1 MFLLYILISEGIRQ
15 DNRLVHC
22 DSTDQLKMS
31 FPSIDY
37 AFSGYDV
44 VQGYPLSKG
53 RDPGFKSAIFK
64 ANYENGKSNGDCR
77 YTLPKGIMAVPDV
90 SCDVSFKSDIV
101 KTTAEF
107 HNSLSVS
114 ANLQG
119 GGFGFEFSASA
130 SYQKSTKD
138 LASREYVYI
147 ISKAQ
152 CTSYF
157 SRLEVSDPPP
167 FHAGFLE
174 LAKVL
179 GNDQASDQQVTRD
192 VNKFIETYGTH
203 YLDEVTFGSS
213 YTQEHRMESG
223 SFDTLSNEK
232 IGVAVQASYSGM
244 VSVGGGL
251 SLDSEQQEAASKFS
265 KSVETSTVTVGSAPP
280 SNGDALTWA
289 SVSKENPV
297 PIRYSLK
304 PIADLFTDKF
314 FDSDSDIN
322 YVLVHTR
329 LQNAPKL
336 SCELLKSKGV
346 ALSCVNTNTLRPSE
360 VVTISGGYPKL
371 AVTGQNEKENT
382 FYINGE
388 GGCEPMCSSDK
399 GCFGYTSVD
408 RTASVD
414 GSSGVCAVMV
424 LTERFYVWHESTS
437 QTFTLFLNKMKSDM
451 SFLGKVPKVYDDS
464 TDPHTK
470 YYAYY
475 SYLNQFDA
483 VADGTIE
490 CRKICVRDPLCKAFR
505 YGKCHQAAAQ
515 SEPRCAKTCYILHDI
530 RRLTSDENA
539 AMSVFVFV
547 AK

>member
-1 MFLLYILISEGIRQ
+1 
-15 DNRLVHC
+15 
-22 DSTDQLKMS
+22 MS

-53 RDPGFKSAIFK
+53 RVPGFKSAIFK
-64 ANYENGKSNGDCR
+64 ANYKNSKSNGDCR
-77 YTLPKGIMAVPDV
+77 YALPKGIMAVPDV

-130 SYQKSTKD
+130 SYQKSTSD
-138 LASREYVYI
+138 MASREYVYI

-157 SRLEVSDPPP
+157 SQVEVSDPPP
-167 FHAGFLE
+167 FHAGFLK
-174 LAKVL
+174 LAKDL
-179 GNDQASDQQVTRD
+179 GNAQASAQQVTKD

-213 YTQEHRMESG
+213 YTQEHRMKSSTFE
-223 SFDTLSNEK
+223 TLSKES

-244 VSVGGGL
+244 VSVGGGF
-251 SLDSEQQEAASKFS
+251 SLDTEQQAAASKFS

-322 YVLVHTR
+322 YSLVHTR
-329 LQNAPKL
+329 LQNASKK

-346 ALSCVNTNTLRPSE
+346 ALSCVNTNTLRTSE
-360 VVTISGGYPKL
+360 VVTISGGYPRL
-371 AVTGQNEKENT
+371 PTGETEFVNT
-382 FYINGE
+382 FYIKGQ
-388 GGCEPMCSSDK
+388 GGCDQICSSDRE
-399 GCFGYTSVD
+399 CFGYTSVD
-408 RTASVD
+408 SEGSET
-414 GSSGVCAVMV
+414 GSSGSCAVVKDTNRMY
-424 LTERFYVWHESTS
+424 EWYNSDKHS
-437 QTFTLFLNKMKSDM
+437 FTLYLNKMENDLPLK
-451 SFLGKVPKVYDDS
+451 GKVPMVYDS
-464 TDPHTK
+464 SPGEHK
-470 YYAYY
+470 IYYAYFT
-475 SYLNQFDA
+475 YLRLTDTMSNRFK
-483 VADGTIE
+483 E
-490 CRKICVRDPLCKAFR
+490 CRQICVRDPLCKALRF
-505 YGKCHQAAAQ
+505 GKCHQTNPKSQ
-515 SEPRCAKTCYILHDI
+515 PFCARTCYIFHDI
-530 RRLTSDENA
+530 TNLKSETNTITDTEFY
-539 AMSVFVFV
+539 FVS
-547 AK
+547 K

>member
-1 MFLLYILISEGIRQ
+1 
-15 DNRLVHC
+15 
-22 DSTDQLKMS
+22 MS

-64 ANYENGKSNGDCR
+64 ANYKNGKSNGDCR
-77 YTLPKGIMAVPDV
+77 YALPKGIMAVPDV

-101 KTTAEF
+101 KTSSEF
-107 HNSLSVS
+107 HDSLSVS

-130 SYQKSTKD
+130 SYQKSTSD
-138 LASREYVYI
+138 MASREYVYI

-167 FHAGFLE
+167 FHSGFLK
-174 LAKVL
+174 LAKDL
-179 GNDQASDQQVTRD
+179 GDTQASSQQVTRD

-213 YTQEHRMESG
+213 YTQEHRMNTST
-223 SFDTLSNEK
+223 FDTLSKES
-232 IGVAVQASYSGM
+232 IGVAVQASYSGLI
-244 VSVGGGL
+244 SVGGGF
-251 SLDSEQQEAASKFS
+251 SFDSDQQEAASKFS

-280 SNGDALTWA
+280 TNGDALTWA

-322 YVLVHTR
+322 YSLVHTR
-329 LQNAPKL
+329 LQNAPKK
-336 SCELLKSKGV
+336 SCELLQSKGV
-346 ALSCVNTNTLRPSE
+346 ALSCVNRDTLRTSE
-360 VVTISGGYPKL
+360 VVTISGGYPRL
-371 AVTGQNEKENT
+371 TNGETEFVNT
-382 FYINGE
+382 FYVRGQND
-388 GGCEPMCSSDK
+388 CEPMCSSNRE
-399 GCFGYTSVD
+399 CFGYTSVD
-408 RTASVD
+408 TTASVD
-414 GSSGVCAVMV
+414 GNGGSCAVIKDSHRV
-424 LTERFYVWHESTS
+424 YEWSDST
-437 QTFTLFLNKMKSDM
+437 TDNFTLYFNKMVIDM
-451 SFLGKVPKVYDDS
+451 PLRGKVPKVYDRS
-464 TDPHTK
+464 TNPHTVF
-470 YYAYY
+470 YAYY
-475 SYLNQFDA
+475 SFLSLTDIMSNRFKD
-483 VADGTIE
+483 
-490 CRKICVRDPLCKAFR
+490 CRQICIRDPLCKALRF
-505 YGKCHQAAAQ
+505 GKCHQSSVERQ
-515 SEPRCAKTCYILHDI
+515 PRCARTCYIFHDI
-530 RRLTSDENA
+530 SRLTSETITDTE
-539 AMSVFVFV
+539 FYFV